1 MGSIAKFVL
10 TSISRCNL
18 VYFLRWMALFVLLI
32 PQRLDFSKRIQKV
45 LLNGVSMMHVNI
57 RKKIH
62 NKVRKITSLKH
73 KQTLLP

>member
-18 VYFLRWMALFVLLI
+18 GYLLRWMALFVLLI

>member
-18 VYFLRWMALFVLLI
+18 VYLLKWMALFVLLI

-45 LLNGVSMMHVNI
+45 LLNGASMMHVNV
-57 RKKIH
+57 RKK
-62 NKVRKITSLKH
+62 NT
-73 KQTLLP
+73 